1 MFRWGTPRACPW
13 WATVT
18 VAALRHSQVAPTILF
33 TLFLLACNVLPT
45 PTPHPIVHIEMTGSD
60 SMEWLARTL
69 ANAYSQQKSYVQF
82 TIRPTNSE
90 NGLRAANEI
99 SGTIGLVAR
108 AIKPNELDQT
118 RAVVIARDGVAV
130 IVNKANPINAITRA
144 QLVQVFAGE
153 IPAWPL
159 GPSQGKRITIIS
171 RESGSGTR
179 DAFERMVMQN
189 TRVTRTAL
197 LMPNQAAVVDYVAHN
212 VDAMAYTSMG
222 ALTPEIHALSID
234 DIPLSIQTVEA
245 QQYPFIR
252 TLAFVVPISPTL
264 ETQEFIDFALSG
276 EGQRI
281 VEQKFGKAQ

>member
-1 MFRWGTPRACPW
+1 
-13 WATVT
+13 
-18 VAALRHSQVAPTILF
+18 LRFPSFPLF
-33 TLFLLACNVLPT
+33 PFISLFVFVVACNVLPT

-69 ANAYSQQKSYVQF
+69 ANAYTQQKPFVQF
-82 TIRPTNSE
+82 TIHPTNSD

-108 AIKPNELDQT
+108 AIKPSELYET
-118 RAVVIARDGVAV
+118 KAVVVARDGIAV

-153 IPAWPL
+153 IPTWPL

-171 RESGSGTR
+171 RESGSGSR
-179 DAFERMVMQN
+179 DAFETMVMQN

-197 LMPNQAAVVDYVAHN
+197 LMPNEAAVVDYVAHN
-212 VDAMAYTSMG
+212 PDAMAYTSMG
-222 ALTPEIHALSID
+222 ALMPEVHALSID
-234 DIPLSIQTVEA
+234 DIPLTTQTVEA
-245 QQYPFIR
+245 KQYPFIR

-281 VEQKFGKAQ
+281 IGQKFGKAQ